1 MPLKADPRDW
11 DRLFR
16 PNAPRRGGPL
26 RALANTLILCTVL
39 AILGVGGVLAARQI
53 DVARQAAAETAVVQA
68 TFVAETLLGYTATT
82 VSRTAEAAV
91 AATAQAAAVTP
102 TTVVETILGR
112 SVVLNGGNLRNEPV
126 VLPETV
132 IGQICA
138 DDQVEILEERTVAD
152 GTLWYRVRVTAAPI
166 ACTPQRVSLGSSGW
180 ASSTLLA
187 PPTP

>member
-1 MPLKADPRDW
+1 MSLKIDPRDW

-26 RALANTLILCTVL
+26 RALANVL
-39 AILGVGGVLAARQI
+39 ILGVVLALLGGGGVLAARQI
-53 DVARQAAAETAVVQA
+53 DVARQAAAETAIVEA

-82 VSRTAEAAV
+82 VSRTAEAAAAV
-91 AATAQAAAVTP
+91 ATAEAAVTP
-102 TTVVETILGR
+102 TVVTETVLGR
-112 SVVLNGGNLRNEPV
+112 SSVTNAGNLRSEPL

-138 DDQVEILEERTVAD
+138 EDQVDILEERLVGD
-152 GTLWYRVRVTAAPI
+152 GSLWYRIRVISVSGP
-166 ACTPQRVSLGSSGW
+166 CTDQRVSLGSIGW
-180 ASSTLLA
+180 ASSTLIA